1 MLDAQ
6 RAGCIPEYENMK
18 IPKCHALYDP
28 DCRSDRV
35 IPFLRNRYDFRT
47 GYSPNNPRMQLN
59 EITPWMDGGLV
70 YGPFKAWTDSIRRFD
85 YGELAS
91 QGPNGD
97 RSTAGQNADISN
109 LFPYRNDIGLPLA
122 NPPPPAN
129 NSLFP
134 VNRFWGEL
142 SCCSFCFVLCVFVVV
157 VFVIFFIKCIL
168 FNFYYTG
175 FVCDHSYW

>member
-1 MLDAQ
+1 MVEEMLDAQ
-6 RAGCIPEYENMK
+6 RPGCIPEYEN
-18 IPKCHALYDP
+18 IVVPKCHPLYDA
-28 DCRSDRV
+28 DCLSERV

-70 YGPFKAWTDSIRRFD
+70 YGPFKAWTDSIRRFEH
-85 YGELAS
+85 GELAS
-91 QGPNGD
+91 QGRNGD
-97 RSTAGQNADISN
+97 RSEEGQDSDISE

-134 VNRFWGEL
+134 VNRFWSKFL
-142 SCCSFCFVLCVFVVV
+142 LIACHDVTVLTLN
-157 VFVIFFIKCIL
+157 ISL
-168 FNFYYTG
+168 L
-175 FVCDHSYW
+175 

>member
-18 IPKCHALYDP
+18 VPKCHPLYDP

-70 YGPFKAWTDSIRRFD
+70 YGPFKAWTDSIRRFK

-91 QGPNGD
+91 QGFEGD
-97 RSTAGQNADISN
+97 RRDIDGEEIGQNSPISE

-129 NSLFP
+129 ASLFP
-134 VNRFWGEL
+134 VNRFW
-142 SCCSFCFVLCVFVVV
+142 SKSY
-157 VFVIFFIKCIL
+157 
-168 FNFYYTG
+168 NFLTM
-175 FVCDHSYW
+175 